1 MRAFGHLDE
10 VTSSIWSATRASF
23 LPSNLKTFAI
33 TSWACAPPG
42 AKLRTSGS
50 TFLSVPQS
58 GSARA
63 ISAALAGELSSGDNQ
78 RCASV
83 AQSFVDQ
90 AAQRMSRRADEIPTE
105 AHRRFGKCDQFSPS
119 CVPAD
124 PAAPSTAGIWQTS
137 RAECV
142 GCAPVAGRAAR
153 SRKCANVAGSASPA
167 SSCIDSVFCPTQYQV
182 RRDQRR
188 FANTGWAR
196 DPNARHRRSGGK
208 PRKQPLASGHA
219 DQSRRHKLA
228 ERGALATRNNS
239 WHAGIV
245 VRYRPC
251 MRLVIDLST
260 FRRLAPVQRRFQQKA
275 VPLGYTA
282 CFPALRPALAVAR

>member
-1 MRAFGHLDE
+1 MRAFGDLDE

-167 SSCIDSVFCPTQYQV
+167 SSCIHSVFAKRDSRYVATSVVLPTPGGPATQMPDIAAMASSLENS
-182 RRDQRR
+182 RSR
-188 FANTGWAR
+188 ANTR
-196 DPNARHRRSGGK
+196 PSRGGISL
-208 PRKQPLASGHA
+208 PS
-219 DQSRRHKLA
+219 A
-228 ERGALATRNNS
+228 ERL
-239 WHAGIV
+239 
-245 VRYRPC
+245 
-251 MRLVIDLST
+251 
-260 FRRLAPVQRRFQQKA
+260 
-275 VPLGYTA
+275 
-282 CFPALRPALAVAR
+282 LRGTTVGMPE